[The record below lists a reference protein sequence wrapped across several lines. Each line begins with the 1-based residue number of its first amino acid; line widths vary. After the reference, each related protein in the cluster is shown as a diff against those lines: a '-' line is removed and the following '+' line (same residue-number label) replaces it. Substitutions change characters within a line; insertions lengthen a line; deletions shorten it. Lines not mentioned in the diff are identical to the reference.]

1 MRIQKFLSLVV
12 VVMLAGWVGACENTK
27 EGLEKDAEINTEKAS
42 EQARDAQ
49 QAAGRAA
56 DRAVEETRDAANAVA
71 DATREGADKAAN
83 AAREAGSVVDAA
95 RQTAEIKTAL
105 IADKSI
111 VALHIDVDT
120 DAATKTVTLK
130 GSVPTAAQ
138 KMAAEKVAREKAPAY
153 TVVNQLTIK
162 G

>member
-49 QAAGRAA
+49 QTAGRAA

-71 DATREGADKAAN
+71 DATREGANKAAN

-95 RQTAEIKTAL
+95 QQTAEIKTAL

-111 VALHIDVDT
+111 DALHIDVDT

-130 GSVPTAAQ
+130 GYVPTAAQ